1 MINQRIQA
9 LREELRKNQVDAI
22 LIPSE
27 DFHQSEYV
35 GDHFKARA
43 YISGFTGSAGIALI
57 TQREALLWTDGRY
70 FIQAEQQLKDSD
82 FTLMKMDEEGVPTVL
97 EWIIRELPKG
107 STLAFDGRVVSL
119 ADGEEYERVMEEKDG
134 RIMYSKDFIG
144 IIWKDRPALS
154 EKEVFDLPIEY
165 SGESRESKIDRVRE
179 KMREYGATHHISGA
193 LDDNCW
199 LFNFRGDDVRYSP
212 LVLNYAIVTSDSILL
227 YIDEKKLPE
236 ALHNDLSSL
245 GVVFRPYNA
254 IYEDVKEIPRD
265 AKILLDPSKMNYA
278 MYKNIPEGI
287 RIIEKPNP
295 TIVMKAI
302 KNDTELKNIKQAQ
315 IKDGVAMVRFMKWLK
330 EAIHTETITEMSASD
345 QLTAF
350 RKEQEGYFSPSF
362 APICGYRENA
372 AIIHYESSPETN
384 KKLEAKGLFLT
395 DTGAN
400 YLEGSTDITR
410 TFAMGPITEEEKYHF
425 TLVLRAHI
433 GLAMA
438 RFLYGASGFSLDI
451 LARKPL
457 WDVGM
462 DYNHGTGH
470 GIGYLLNI
478 HEAPTGFR
486 YKIHPLRDEHYP
498 IQPNMILTNE
508 PGIYIEGKH
517 GIRTENEMVVRVRE
531 KNRYGT
537 FLEFEPY
544 TFAPIDRDAIDPS
557 IMKPEEIEY
566 LNHYH
571 KLVFDTLSPHLNE
584 EEKVWLKQYTT
595 PI

>member
-134 RIMYSKDFIG
+134 RIMYSKDLID

-154 EKEVFDLPIEY
+154 EKKVFDLPIEY

-278 MYKNIPEGI
+278 MYKNIPEGV
-287 RIIEKPNP
+287 RIIEKLNP

-571 KLVFDTLSPHLNE
+571 KLVFDTLSPRLNE